1 MRKMRLSAVALF
13 FAFVGPAAAAD
24 LMEPPAAQI
33 PVQAA
38 DWSGFY
44 AGVHGGYAWA
54 NRTGCFAIF
63 TTTPLT
69 SCPTPPNPADF
80 NYNQAGGL
88 IGAQAGYNWQPAQH
102 FVLGLQA
109 DGSLADIAGTL
120 TGPAAGVGTWTSM
133 GTATAKA
140 GIAGNR
146 WMAYVEGG
154 YAIANM
160 NFVGNTGCN
169 FNMTHTG
176 PVAGVGIG
184 MKLSQKVS
192 LDLKYDHAWLGTQD
206 IGCTT
211 FGFAATQVRTTAN
224 MDIVK
229 LGLNYNFGN

>member
-1 MRKMRLSAVALF
+1 
-13 FAFVGPAAAAD
+13 
-24 LMEPPAAQI
+24 
-33 PVQAA
+33 
-38 DWSGFY
+38 
-44 AGVHGGYAWA
+44 
-54 NRTGCFAIF
+54 
-63 TTTPLT
+63 
-69 SCPTPPNPADF
+69 
-80 NYNQAGGL
+80 
-88 IGAQAGYNWQPAQH
+88 
-102 FVLGLQA
+102 VLGLQA

-140 GIAGNR
+140 GIAGSR

-160 NFVGNTGCN
+160 NFVGTTGCN

-192 LDLKYDHAWLGTQD
+192 LDLKYDHAWLGAQD
-206 IGCTT
+206 IGCTS

-229 LGLNYNFGN
+229 LGLNYNFGG